1 MPTNY
6 TECRILF
13 SYWNDNNKKFVTIKK
28 CFSREIPIRSKD
40 QGQTHFGGSSCS
52 DLNTWSGR
60 GTPLHYMGYV
70 QPHRVAFLRRFGLKT
85 GIPFAYVDLA
95 CVAGAKGEGEGEG
108 EKHKFYQNI
117 PSLPYPPSFFPFLPI
132 PYPFRRLLRRLMLI
146 WNRVWFSRELRKC
159 INVFIMFMVSIPNE

>member
-13 SYWNDNNKKFVTIKK
+13 SYWNNNNKKFVTIKK
-28 CFSREIPIRSKD
+28 CFSREISIRSKD
-40 QGQTHFGGSSCS
+40 QGQTHFGGSSCY

-60 GTPLHYMGYV
+60 GIPLHYLGYV
-70 QPHRVAFLRRFGLKT
+70 QPHRVSFLRRFGLKT

-95 CVAGAKGEGEGEG
+95 CVAGAKRGGGG
-108 EKHKFYQNI
+108 GGRKAQILSKY
-117 PSLPYPPSFFPFLPI
+117 PSSPLPPSFFPFFPI

-146 WNRVWFSRELRKC
+146 WNRVSFSREPRKC
-159 INVFIMFMVSIPNE
+159 INVFIVSIPNE